1 MFLLGMHGRGQIQPE
16 KGQFYPS
23 YPFLTL
29 PDPNLGFRS
38 LKLGPRAGV
47 ALLTCS
53 ICQLNRLA
61 TTGGESHRC
70 QVYLWGGGG
79 AFELSHRCAKS
90 LGGKKL
96 VAAGGAMWCVAS
108 EIEIEV

>member
-1 MFLLGMHGRGQIQPE
+1 MPG
-16 KGQFYPS
+16 
-23 YPFLTL
+23 L
-29 PDPNLGFRS
+29 PL
-38 LKLGPRAGV
+38 
-47 ALLTCS
+47 
-53 ICQLNRLA
+53 
-61 TTGGESHRC
+61 
-70 QVYLWGGGG
+70 GGGG